1 MEPSGEND
9 VEDQMA
15 IQDFDRVGVCLIT
28 GVLAAQSLTPLRE
41 AVDEC
46 ITSGPDDRMF
56 RLPEFDGGGLGL
68 HALLSDLACR
78 LAGRPARLVRILA
91 FDKTLAANWGV
102 PWHQDRTIA
111 VKQRVAIDSFGP
123 WSVKAGVPHVEP
135 PPALLEA
142 IWSICGMPVPACPE
156 PAQRR

>member
-1 MEPSGEND
+1 MHHQRSGRSD
-9 VEDQMA
+9 VPPA
-15 IQDFDRVGVCLIT
+15 GV
-28 GVLAAQSLTPLRE
+28 RW
-41 AVDEC
+41 
-46 ITSGPDDRMF
+46 R
-56 RLPEFDGGGLGL
+56 RLGL